1 MGGRIATVEE
11 FNRIKGV
18 ETRIV
23 TRYQHSPLGELV
35 RVTDARNNA
44 TTATYDSVGR
54 MVTLVSPDAG
64 RTEWRYDLVGNLRAK
79 QTAELAAQGQLIRYE
94 YDFNRLRK
102 IDTPVT
108 QDVLYTYGEPDD
120 AGDEQGNRAARL
132 VEETSAAGK
141 RSFRYDRFG
150 NTAELTSEFPR
161 LREPHRGPYQATM
174 KYVFDALGRMQELHF
189 PGSGEEIVRYGY
201 DRGGAVVSVVGE
213 NQRVNPQ
220 HPSEPRTTEYLRH
233 IGYDEFG
240 QRARVVAGN
249 GIETKYRYDESTRRM
264 TEVDADHQSAQ
275 MRSMGRAPR
284 PFQRLRYRYDLVG
297 NIRELNNEVPFDESL
312 GGAVMVARTQQ
323 RFAYDDLN
331 QLTEA
336 SGNYQERGNEQQ
348 RYTLGIDYDVLG
360 NATTKRQEVARYGR
374 VGPDNWQMQYP
385 IRERTYR
392 NDYRYTGPRP
402 HAATQ
407 VDEYVPAES
416 QPRLR
421 ELSYDAN
428 GNHKQWKYRGNL
440 QRTLSWDED
449 NRLVSVS
456 ENGQEMSRALYDG
469 AGERRVH
476 LHRVAGE
483 EETAY
488 VDQHLVVRNGVIAT
502 KHLFAGETRI
512 ASKIDA
518 DYYQMPPVLYYH
530 PDHLGSTQ
538 YVTDQD
544 QALSQHVE
552 YLPSGELWAD
562 QTDSRFQN
570 RQPYLFTGKE
580 LDLSTGLYHYG
591 ARSYEPRLG
600 VWMSPDPVLAE
611 YMAGRIN
618 GGVYR
623 PINLGLYT
631 YAWNNPVV
639 LIDPDGR
646 LTTRAIAEAF
656 VKSTAVV
663 GTALSVPAAAAVAE
677 PTPVGEIVVAGAFVV
692 GSIGYA
698 GYLIFD
704 AAANGEP
711 PKPPESFPIPEDTP
725 EDVAAPPPAAGG
737 GGAKDPPKPPAPPA
751 AEPPKKPAASGG
763 PSVDA
768 LSKAGQALYPADKA
782 GLLTRAGRALQKHR
796 TGGRP
801 GSTKFP
807 GAKGPPENW
816 NKAGQDQ
823 LDDILASPG
832 STTKP
837 LGRGGWQVSA
847 PDGRGARFNSDGSF
861 GGFVE

>member
-1 MGGRIATVEE
+1 MPYEAT
-11 FNRIKGV
+11 
-18 ETRIV
+18 
-23 TRYQHSPLGELV
+23 L
-35 RVTDARNNA
+35 
-44 TTATYDSVGR
+44 
-54 MVTLVSPDAG
+54 
-64 RTEWRYDLVGNLRAK
+64 
-79 QTAELAAQGQLIRYE
+79 
-94 YDFNRLRK
+94 
-102 IDTPVT
+102 
-108 QDVLYTYGEPDD
+108 
-120 AGDEQGNRAARL
+120 
-132 VEETSAAGK
+132 
-141 RSFRYDRFG
+141 
-150 NTAELTSEFPR
+150 
-161 LREPHRGPYQATM
+161 
-174 KYVFDALGRMQELHF
+174 KYVFDALGRMQEIHF

-220 HPSEPRTTEYLRH
+220 HLSEPRTTEYLRH

-240 QRARVVAGN
+240 QRVRVVAGN

-264 TEVDADHQSAQ
+264 AEVNADHQSAQ

-336 SGNYQERGNEQQ
+336 SGIYQERNQEQE

-360 NATTKRQEVARYGR
+360 NATTKRQEVARYAQSG
-374 VGPDNWQMQYP
+374 GNNWQMQYP

-392 NDYRYTGPRP
+392 NEYRYTGPRP
-402 HAATQ
+402 HAANQ

-428 GNHKQWKYRGNL
+428 GNHKQWKYRGSV

-476 LHRVAGE
+476 RHGVAGE

-518 DYYQMPPVLYYH
+518 DWFQRPPVLYYH

-570 RQPYLFTGKE
+570 RQPYLFNGKE
-580 LDLSTGLYHYG
+580 LDLSTGLYYYG

-600 VWMSPDPVLAE
+600 VWVSPDPVLAE
-611 YMAGRIN
+611 YMAGKFN
-618 GGVYR
+618 DGVYR
-623 PINLGLYT
+623 PINLSLYT

-646 LTTRAIAEAF
+646 LTTQAIAEAF
-656 VKSTAVV
+656 VKGSAVV
-663 GTALSVPAAAAVAE
+663 GTALTVPATAAVVE
-677 PTPVGEIVVAGAFVV
+677 PTPIGELVV
-692 GSIGYA
+692 GGLFAVGTVGYA
-698 GYLIFD
+698 IYTIATAD
-704 AAANGEP
+704 P
-711 PKPPESFPIPEDTP
+711 DESATGPSCDVPADFPTP
-725 EDVAAPPPAAGG
+725 ATPGAPPPSEAGG
-737 GGAKDPPKPPAPPA
+737 GGAKEPPKPPAPPA
-751 AEPPKKPAASGG
+751 AESPEPPKSPASGAAAARLPVPPTPG
-763 PSVDA
+763 GMPLKDFGNVMRWGTGNDA
-768 LSKAGQALYPADKA
+768 ARAQIPT
-782 GLLTRAGRALQKHR
+782 LTREGLQRGGVTREIAEAWAKFYRNEIIRNPANPSAQGRAELMEAA
-796 TGGRP
+796 
-801 GSTKFP
+801 TK
-807 GAKGPPENW
+807 
-816 NKAGQDQ
+816 
-823 LDDILASPG
+823 IL
-832 STTKP
+832 
-837 LGRGGWQVSA
+837 R
-847 PDGRGARFNSDGSF
+847 
-861 GGFVE
+861 

>member
-1 MGGRIATVEE
+1 M
-11 FNRIKGV
+11 
-18 ETRIV
+18 
-23 TRYQHSPLGELV
+23 RYENNPLGELV
-35 RVTDARNNA
+35 RVTEAHN
-44 TTATYDSVGR
+44 
-54 MVTLVSPDAG
+54 
-64 RTEWRYDLVGNLRAK
+64 
-79 QTAELAAQGQLIRYE
+79 
-94 YDFNRLRK
+94 
-102 IDTPVT
+102 
-108 QDVLYTYGEPDD
+108 DD
-120 AGDEQGNRAARL
+120 RDEQGNRAARL

-189 PGSGEEIVRYGY
+189 PGSGEEVARYGY

-240 QRARVVAGN
+240 QRVRVVAGN

-264 TEVDADHQSAQ
+264 TEVNADHQSAQ
-275 MRSMGRAPR
+275 MRSMGRSPR

-336 SGNYQERGNEQQ
+336 SGIYQERGNEQE
-348 RYTLGIDYDVLG
+348 RYTLGVDYDVLG
-360 NATTKRQEVARYGR
+360 NATAKRQEVARYARSG
-374 VGPDNWQMQYP
+374 GNNWQMQYP

-469 AGERRVH
+469 AGERRIH

-512 ASKIDA
+512 TSKIDA
-518 DYYQMPPVLYYH
+518 DYYQRPPVLYYH

-600 VWMSPDPVLAE
+600 VWLSPDPVLAE

-631 YAWNNPVV
+631 YTWNNPVAFV
-639 LIDPDGR
+639 DPDGR
-646 LTTRAIAEAF
+646 YSKEAAQ
-656 VKSTAVV
+656 VLETAVK
-663 GTALSVPAAAAVAE
+663 TAGSATAVALAE
-677 PTPVGEIVVAGAFVV
+677 PSPFGEVIVAGAVIV
-692 GSIGYA
+692 GGVGRV
-698 GYLIFD
+698 GYLIYD
-704 AAANGEP
+704 AITEETP
-711 PKPPESFPIPEDTP
+711 PSHLKLRLRPRLPRKYRRHPRR
-725 EDVAAPPPAAGG
+725 
-737 GGAKDPPKPPAPPA
+737 
-751 AEPPKKPAASGG
+751 
-763 PSVDA
+763 
-768 LSKAGQALYPADKA
+768 LQ
-782 GLLTRAGRALQKHR
+782 RAGAGRRSLPSRQPR
-796 TGGRP
+796 LRWSRRRSRPQGG
-801 GSTKFP
+801 
-807 GAKGPPENW
+807 
-816 NKAGQDQ
+816 DH
-823 LDDILASPG
+823 
-832 STTKP
+832 P
-837 LGRGGWQVSA
+837 LTLSRKQGR
-847 PDGRGARFNSDGSF
+847 R
-861 GGFVE
+861 